1 MGAVGSSG
9 PTGTLSPMHTMR
21 AIAATVGDDARPTRA
36 SSQSEIDDPATYGW
50 TLTIGQLTFA
60 AGPKFGAAS
69 AVVRSCTV
77 ENALLFHG
85 TTLHSG
91 V

>member
-1 MGAVGSSG
+1 MGGWLEW
-9 PTGTLSPMHTMR
+9 TDR
-21 AIAATVGDDARPTRA
+21 YNIASAHDAGNRCLRRQRLPA
-36 SSQSEIDDPATYGW
+36 SCASFQSEIDDPATYGW